1 MAEVTDP
8 RAGDTRLQAVA
19 RRVLNDLRTL
29 TTQDFERGYDRPSRI
44 ALADELLRL
53 DKIREDDQ
61 ARSVKV
67 SKMTRAEQNEH
78 FGEGGVLDAEE
89 DQAYL
94 DRQSDEAEEYLDRR
108 DDEGDA

>member
-19 RRVLNDLRTL
+19 RRVLKDLQEL
-29 TTQDFERGYDRPSRI
+29 TTQDFERGYDRPNRM
-44 ALADELLRL
+44 ALANELLRL

-61 ARSVKV
+61 ARSVEV

-89 DQAYL
+89 DQAHY
-94 DRQSDEAEEYLDRR
+94 DREEAEEAARWAEEQGL
-108 DDEGDA
+108 